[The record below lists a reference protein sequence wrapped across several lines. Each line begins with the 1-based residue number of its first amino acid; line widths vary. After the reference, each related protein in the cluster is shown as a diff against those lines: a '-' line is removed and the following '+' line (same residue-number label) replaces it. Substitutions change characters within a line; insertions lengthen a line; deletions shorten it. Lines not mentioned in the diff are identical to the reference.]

1 MQRCLKSRQNCER
14 QANSVRITQIL
25 AKFAKILFC
34 LAYFTPPLAFVKRIN
49 MLFKKNQTFFAF
61 YKLFN
66 FFRLSH
72 DKSVGAE
79 NKLHY
84 FLNFT
89 RSKLSNLYTTLYSLL
104 SMQMVNSIFVK
115 IKNLAYTS
123 LARAWG

>member
-14 QANSVRITQIL
+14 QANSMRSTQIL

-34 LAYFTPPLAFVKRIN
+34 LAYFTPPLLLSSELTCF
-49 MLFKKNQTFFAF
+49 LKKNQAFFAF